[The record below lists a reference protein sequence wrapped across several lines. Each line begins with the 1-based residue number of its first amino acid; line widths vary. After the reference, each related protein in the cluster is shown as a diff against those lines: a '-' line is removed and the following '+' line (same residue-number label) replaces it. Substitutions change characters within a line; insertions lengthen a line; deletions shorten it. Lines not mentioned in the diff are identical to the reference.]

1 MKRRFAVK
9 TGDRERIVELDDGV
23 VRVDGRDVDV
33 SVTQVSPGVWSL
45 RQGNEQTIAEVDG
58 QGGTTAKLTVEI
70 KRPGR
75 DAVVVATEV
84 ADARRASIVAPARPA
99 AGGAPVVVRSP
110 IPGRVVKLLVKAGDA
125 VSAAQTLAYV
135 DGENGKVTVGL
146 KRGGDDVVVVAAEV
160 AEARSARVA
169 ALAQRARG
177 AAAAGPL
184 TIRSPMP
191 GRLVKVLVKVGD
203 KIAAGQ
209 AVVVVEA
216 MKMEN
221 ELRAPRAGRV
231 LDVRCTEGAAVESGQ
246 DLITVG

>member
-1 MKRRFAVK
+1 VKRRFAVK

-125 VSAAQTLAYV
+125 VSAAQTL
-135 DGENGKVTVGL
+135 
-146 KRGGDDVVVVAAEV
+146 
-160 AEARSARVA
+160 
-169 ALAQRARG
+169 
-177 AAAAGPL
+177 
-184 TIRSPMP
+184 
-191 GRLVKVLVKVGD
+191 
-203 KIAAGQ
+203 
-209 AVVVVEA
+209 VVVEA

>member
-23 VRVDGRDVDV
+23 VRVDGRDVGV
-33 SVTQVSPGVWSL
+33 SFTQVSPGIWSL
-45 RQGNEQTIAEVDG
+45 RRGNEQTIAEVDA
-58 QGGTTAKLTVEI
+58 QGGTTAATTKLAVEI
-70 KRPGR
+70 KRPGQ
-75 DAVVVATEV
+75 DAVVVAAEV

-125 VSAAQTLAYV
+125 VSAGQTL
-135 DGENGKVTVGL
+135 
-146 KRGGDDVVVVAAEV
+146 VV
-160 AEARSARVA
+160 
-169 ALAQRARG
+169 L
-177 AAAAGPL
+177 
-184 TIRSPMP
+184 
-191 GRLVKVLVKVGD
+191 
-203 KIAAGQ
+203 
-209 AVVVVEA
+209 EA

-231 LDVRCTEGAAVESGQ
+231 VDVDARCVEGAPVESGQ